1 MCISKH
7 DSSKVENEVL
17 LIIHHLQTNIYLQVC
32 SFVIMSFTL
41 STQVAVHTADQAQ
54 DGTKSNFQ

>member
-17 LIIHHLQTNIYLQVC
+17 LLIHHLQTNIYLQVR

-41 STQVAVHTADQAQ
+41 STQVAVHTADQSDQ
-54 DGTKSNFQ
+54 IIKH